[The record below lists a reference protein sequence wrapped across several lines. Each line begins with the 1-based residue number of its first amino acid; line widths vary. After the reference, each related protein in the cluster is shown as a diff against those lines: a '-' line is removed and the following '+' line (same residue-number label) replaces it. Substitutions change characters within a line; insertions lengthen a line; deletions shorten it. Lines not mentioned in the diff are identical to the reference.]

1 MDYSI
6 LVNKEHPL
14 DKDFKVEELV
24 AVGKHF
30 GLSKLEY
37 SNDDVLLEKT
47 TAKQIKKLLTK
58 ANKVD
63 KAVYVIPNSGYRSIE
78 YQIKVMNYYIGIEGE
93 EKARKRVAE
102 PGTSEHHTGLSIDL
116 TFFKDGE
123 YIKDLKLAQATADYI
138 NKNAHKYGF
147 ILRYPKGKE
156 EITGYPN
163 EPWHFRYVG
172 EKLATHL
179 YKNSL
184 TLEEYYM
191 IKEKNV

>member
-1 MDYSI
+1 M
-6 LVNKEHPL
+6 
-14 DKDFKVEELV
+14 
-24 AVGKHF
+24 
-30 GLSKLEY
+30 SKLVY
-37 SNDDVLLEKT
+37 SDDDVLLEKT
-47 TAKQIKKLLTK
+47 TAEHIKKFLAA

-63 KAVYVIPNSGYRSIE
+63 GNIFVIPNSGYRSID
-78 YQIKVMNYYIGIEGE
+78 YQIRVMKYYTELEGE

-116 TFFKDGE
+116 AFFKDGE
-123 YIKDLKLAQATADYI
+123 YIKDLKLAQATVDYI